1 MSDVPGGN
9 ETRVFPT
16 YDCHFMGRKKDDV
29 QREVKELVYDILKT
43 RELSRSEE
51 KVFREVAN
59 EAFDIMIAAHKAEDA
74 QRRIEEHAEQKKAGR
89 DWVGIVINIISMLT
103 AVVAVAYAIFKTG
116 GGTP

>member
-1 MSDVPGGN
+1 MSDVPGGS
-9 ETRVFPT
+9 ETRTFPA

-29 QREVKELVYDILKT
+29 HREVKELVYDILRT

-59 EAFDIMIAAHKAEDA
+59 EAFDIMIAAHKADDT
-74 QRRIEEHAEQKKAGR
+74 QRRIQEQDQHKKAGR
-89 DWVGIVINIISMLT
+89 DWLGIAINIISMLT
-103 AVVAVAYAIFKTG
+103 AVTAVVYAISKSG